1 MVLTEGKRMIGEQE
15 MEKTDTRVE
24 VTPASQIQPEDADEA
39 MELFKVGYAER
50 WQGEDNYRKNIL
62 SNATELLRIYE
73 GKDLAA
79 SLTIDNGRITAIA
92 VHPDMRG
99 HGLGTKLFEEAAK
112 VNPHVWIGVAVDA
125 EEMMATVTSDSLSFL
140 PIDDKDKIQ
149 DLYRKTNQGRN
160 SVVTAEK
167 MELPFLSQRLR
178 KKGTDRSTFTTY
190 TREDGTHGQ
199 GYRQVLFQNQP

>member
-1 MVLTEGKRMIGEQE
+1 
-15 MEKTDTRVE
+15 
-24 VTPASQIQPEDADEA
+24 

-125 EEMMATVTSDSLSFL
+125 EEMMATLTTDNLNYL
-140 PIDDKDKIQ
+140 PVNDRDRIES
-149 DLYRKTNQGRN
+149 LYRATNQGRD
-160 SVVTAEK
+160 SIVTARS
-167 MELPFLSQRLR
+167 MEIPFLSGRLQEKGIDQR
-178 KKGTDRSTFTTY
+178 SFTSY
-190 TREDGTHGQ
+190 TREGGTHPST
-199 GYRQVLFQNQP
+199 YHQVLFQNQA